1 MGLAGFAFPLLRPL
15 LHRLDAEAA
24 HRLTIAMLRLAGE
37 GAPPMSGL
45 AVRCFGLGFP
55 NPVGL
60 AAGFDKDAEVAD
72 AVLGLGFGFV
82 EVGTVTPH
90 PQAGND
96 RPRLFRLGE
105 DEAVINRMGFN
116 NQGAETMRRRLE
128 GRRKRGGIVGVNI
141 GANRDSRDR
150 IGDYVRGVETFG
162 DIASY
167 LAVNVSSPNTPGLR
181 ALQTREALADL
192 LAAVNAA
199 RGGLSVPLLLK
210 IAPDLGDGELEDIA
224 AVSAGLIDGI
234 IVSNTTLSRPPLRSP
249 FAGEAGG
256 LSGRPLFA
264 LSTRVLARLY
274 LLTQGRTPLIGV
286 GGIRDADT
294 AWSKIEAGASL
305 LQLYTALV
313 YRGPALVTEILQGL
327 AARLRSRGSGS
338 IAEVA
343 GSRADEI
350 AHHGLAGT

>member
-1 MGLAGFAFPLLRPL
+1 MGLAGLAFPLLRPL

-24 HRLTIAMLRLAGE
+24 HRLTIAMLRLGGG
-37 GAPPMSGL
+37 GAPSPGGL
-45 AVRCFGLGFP
+45 ALRCFGLGFP

-82 EVGTVTPH
+82 EVGTVTPN
-90 PQAGND
+90 PQGGND

-116 NQGAETMRRRLE
+116 NQGAEAMRRRLE
-128 GRRKRGGIVGVNI
+128 GRRKRGGIIGVNI

-150 IGDYVRGVETFG
+150 IGDYVKGVETFG
-162 DIASY
+162 DVANY
-167 LAVNVSSPNTPGLR
+167 LTVNVSSPNTPGLR
-181 ALQTREALADL
+181 TLQNREALASL

-199 RGGLSVPLLLK
+199 RGGRKVPLLLK

-224 AVSAGLIDGI
+224 AVSAGRIDGI
-234 IVSNTTLSRPPLRSP
+234 IVSNTTVSRPPLVSH

-256 LSGRPLFA
+256 LSGRPLLA

-274 LLTQGRTPLIGV
+274 LLTQGRMPLIGV

-313 YRGPALVTEILQGL
+313 YRGPALVAEILEGL
-327 AARLRSRGSGS
+327 AARLQSRGSGS
-338 IAEVA
+338 IAEAA